1 MSNRMRSLLAVFL
14 LTGAYGCMSA
24 APAVAPGTV
33 PAEELKGLAGWY
45 GQEFAGRTTANGEIF
60 DPMLMTAAHRTLPFG
75 TLLDVKNPKS
85 GQMVRVRINDRGP
98 FVGNRIIDLAY
109 AAAQQIGL
117 TDAPSEV
124 ELAVIQLGRG
134 EKEPPVPFSV
144 TIASPSS
151 GSAGSE
157 AAAPPLDIPMPSASS
172 AQSASAPV
180 TAPAETVEVSH
191 IDVTEEHGG
200 ISTETRKQ
208 VAPDGRTIQRVPVV
222 AAETP
227 ATETKPPVV
236 VKAPANAPRPARV
249 APPSSA
255 GGRFVIQIG
264 AFAQEANAKALQGR
278 LKSLGHDSF
287 VDRSGGTLYRVRM
300 GPYATREQAMKA
312 REALESAGVS
322 AIVMGESAR

>member
-1 MSNRMRSLLAVFL
+1 
-14 LTGAYGCMSA
+14 
-24 APAVAPGTV
+24 
-33 PAEELKGLAGWY
+33 
-45 GQEFAGRTTANGEIF
+45 
-60 DPMLMTAAHRTLPFG
+60 
-75 TLLDVKNPKS
+75 
-85 GQMVRVRINDRGP
+85 MVRVRVNDRGP
-98 FVGNRIIDLAY
+98 FVGNRIIDLSY

-117 TDAPSEV
+117 TDAPSDV
-124 ELAVIQLGRG
+124 ELAVIQVGRG

-151 GSAGSE
+151 GSAGGE
-157 AAAPPLDIPMPSASS
+157 VAAPSLDIPMPSASS

-180 TAPAETVEVSH
+180 AAPETVEVSH

-208 VAPDGRTIQRVPVV
+208 VAPDGKTIQRVPVV
-222 AAETP
+222 PAETQT
-227 ATETKPPVV
+227 TEAKPPVV

-249 APPSSA
+249 APPSAA
-255 GGRFVIQIG
+255 GGRFVIQVG

-278 LKSLGHDSF
+278 LKSLGHESF

-300 GPYATREQAMKA
+300 GPYTTREQAMKA

-322 AIVMGESAR
+322 AIVMGENAR